1 MATCLALNQETSVRF
16 PPPEI
21 CLDTPIG
28 RAARLKSERVWVRI
42 PLQANCRLQISC
54 CTSKGANRVLP
65 FDICNGQESSWSS
78 LECSSPCHGEG
89 RGFKSHRGRYLVSD
103 CTLQLDEPSLAQSAI
118 CDLRLPGDRQRN
130 AAGNAHGDSQIL
142 RAAESAEARPSQVS
156 RQTAARM
163 ELRWFLS

>member
-42 PLQANCRLQISC
+42 PLQANRRLQLSR
-54 CTSKGANRVLP
+54 CTSKDANRVLP
-65 FDICNGQESSWSS
+65 FDICDRQESSWSS

-89 RGFKSHRGRYLVSD
+89 RGFKSHRGR
-103 CTLQLDEPSLAQSAI
+103 
-118 CDLRLPGDRQRN
+118 
-130 AAGNAHGDSQIL
+130 
-142 RAAESAEARPSQVS
+142 
-156 RQTAARM
+156 
-163 ELRWFLS
+163 FL